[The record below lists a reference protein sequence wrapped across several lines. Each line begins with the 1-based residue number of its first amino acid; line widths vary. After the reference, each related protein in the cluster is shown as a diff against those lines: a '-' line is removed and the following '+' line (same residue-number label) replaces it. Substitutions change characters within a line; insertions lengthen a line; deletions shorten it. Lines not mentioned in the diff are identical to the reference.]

1 MVRERPIAVPFFRLD
16 SGREPVRE
24 WLKGMRREHRKAIG
38 EDVKTLQFG
47 WPIGMP
53 LARKMD
59 EGLIEVVVVAKKN
72 VGSNFDSFLE
82 DEGILEEATAVAVK
96 RVIAVQLAQEM
107 SEHGLSKSE
116 MARRMETSRSALDRL
131 LDPDN
136 VSVTLQTLQ
145 SAVQA
150 LGGRLSVEIEFD
162 DKANVA

>member
-1 MVRERPIAVPFFRLD
+1 MTR
-16 SGREPVRE
+16 
-24 WLKGMRREHRKAIG
+24 
-38 EDVKTLQFG
+38 
-47 WPIGMP
+47 
-53 LARKMD
+53 
-59 EGLIEVVVVAKKN
+59 KN
-72 VGSNFDSFLE
+72 VGSNFDDFLE
-82 DEGILEEATAVAVK
+82 EEGILEEATAVAVK
-96 RVIAVQLAQEM
+96 RVIAFQLAREM

-162 DKANVA
+162 DKARVA